1 MSGLRIIHVLEKTVV
16 FLKKKMVLMI
26 FGMIDV
32 FLFKSNSLIMS
43 YLICV
48 CVCVCFHTLILSTFL
63 RTKIMCLS

>member
-1 MSGLRIIHVLEKTVV
+1 MSGLRTIHVLEKTVV

-48 CVCVCFHTLILSTFL
+48 CVCVFSYVDIIYLFTN
-63 RTKIMCLS
+63 